1 MRTSGLSRRLRRRV
15 VDAFE
20 VPVTLL
26 NLDPDEA
33 EMFVELTFAG
43 GFTFVALVERILSL
57 KGEDP
62 LRAMS
67 ILLDGLRK
75 TAEIVYG
82 REVVQG
88 FDGVLDTLQRHG
100 RTV

>member
-1 MRTSGLSRRLRRRV
+1 MRVSGLGRRLRRRV

-26 NLDPDEA
+26 NLDRDEA

-43 GFTFVALVERILSL
+43 GFTFVALMERILSL
-57 KGEDP
+57 RGEDP
-62 LRAMS
+62 IRAMTV
-67 ILLDGLRK
+67 LLDGWRK

-82 REVVQG
+82 KEVVKG
-88 FDGVLDTLQRHG
+88 FDEVLTILQK
-100 RTV
+100 

>member
-1 MRTSGLSRRLRRRV
+1 

-20 VPVTLL
+20 IPVTLL
-26 NLDPDEA
+26 NLDRDEA

-43 GFTFVALVERILSL
+43 GFTFVALMERILSL

-62 LRAMS
+62 IRAMTV
-67 ILLDGLRK
+67 LLDGLRK

-82 REVVQG
+82 REVVKG
-88 FDGVLDTLQRHG
+88 FDEVLNTLQK
-100 RTV
+100 

>member
-1 MRTSGLSRRLRRRV
+1 MRVSGLGRRLRRRV

-26 NLDPDEA
+26 NLDHDEA

-43 GFTFVALVERILSL
+43 GFTFVALMERILSL
-57 KGEDP
+57 RGEDP
-62 LRAMS
+62 IRAMTV
-67 ILLDGLRK
+67 LLDGLRK

-82 REVVQG
+82 KEVVKG
-88 FDGVLDTLQRHG
+88 FDEVLTILQK
-100 RTV
+100 

>member
-1 MRTSGLSRRLRRRV
+1 MRVSGLSRRLRRRV

-20 VPVTLL
+20 IPVTLL
-26 NLDPDEA
+26 NLDRDEA

-43 GFTFVALVERILSL
+43 GFTFVALMERILSL

-62 LRAMS
+62 IRAMTV
-67 ILLDGLRK
+67 LLDGLRK

-82 REVVQG
+82 REVVKG
-88 FDGVLDTLQRHG
+88 FDEVLNTLQK
-100 RTV
+100 

>member
-1 MRTSGLSRRLRRRV
+1 MRVSGLGRRLRRRV

-26 NLDPDEA
+26 NLDRDEA

-43 GFTFVALVERILSL
+43 GFTFVALMERILSL
-57 KGEDP
+57 RGEDP
-62 LRAMS
+62 IRAMTV
-67 ILLDGLRK
+67 LLDGLRK

-82 REVVQG
+82 KEVVKG
-88 FDGVLDTLQRHG
+88 FDEVLTILQK
-100 RTV
+100 